1 MSSNGN
7 NQQGGLAQALA
18 LFGLLIAISVAVIL
32 FSPSSNPAV
41 SSTTPADQATVAPV
55 VMGEATPDHQ
65 HGGDADKP
73 ADGHGDHQHGE
84 DADKPAD
91 GHGDH
96 QHGEDADKPA
106 DGHGDHQNGEDA
118 DKSSDDH
125 ADHQQGETF
134 VRFVNLEDGQTVT
147 SPFVVEM
154 AVSDNLEV
162 VPAGGE
168 VHDHSGHLHILVN
181 TDFVQEGEMIED
193 DHQHLHFSE
202 GEISTELTLEA
213 GEYVLRLQ
221 FANSDHIAYAGE
233 AYTDEVTITVSN

>member
-1 MSSNGN
+1 MLPNGN
-7 NQQGGLAQALA
+7 KQPGGLGQALA
-18 LFGLLIAISVAVIL
+18 LFGLLIAISVGVLL
-32 FSPSSNPAV
+32 FSPSNNPAV
-41 SSTTPADQATVAPV
+41 SPSTPADQATSVPA
-55 VMGEATPDHQ
+55 VMGEATPSD
-65 HGGDADKP
+65 D
-73 ADGHGDHQHGE
+73 HGDHQH
-84 DADKPAD
+84 
-91 GHGDH
+91 
-96 QHGEDADKPA
+96 
-106 DGHGDHQNGEDA
+106 
-118 DKSSDDH
+118 
-125 ADHQQGETF
+125 GETF

-154 AVSDNLEV
+154 VVSDNLEV

>member
-1 MSSNGN
+1 MLPNGN
-7 NQQGGLAQALA
+7 KQPGGLGQALA
-18 LFGLLIAISVAVIL
+18 LFGLLIAISVGVLL
-32 FSPSSNPAV
+32 FSPSNNPAV
-41 SSTTPADQATVAPV
+41 NPSTPADQATSVPA
-55 VMGEATPDHQ
+55 VMGEATPSD
-65 HGGDADKP
+65 D
-73 ADGHGDHQHGE
+73 HGDHQHGE
-84 DADKPAD
+84 DADKSND
-91 GHGDH
+91 DHGDH
-96 QHGEDADKPA
+96 QH
-106 DGHGDHQNGEDA
+106 
-118 DKSSDDH
+118 
-125 ADHQQGETF
+125 GETF

-154 AVSDNLEV
+154 VVSDNLEV